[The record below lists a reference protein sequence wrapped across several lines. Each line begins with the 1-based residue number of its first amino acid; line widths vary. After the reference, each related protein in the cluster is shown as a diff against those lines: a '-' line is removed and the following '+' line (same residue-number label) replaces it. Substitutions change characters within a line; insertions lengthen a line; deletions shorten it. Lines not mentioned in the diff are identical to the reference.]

1 MNMIKSL
8 LYLSTKIFKM
18 VNIDQLIAKDLKHI
32 WHPCSQMKDFETCPP
47 IVINKAQGSYLYTN
61 EGPLIDAISSWW
73 CKSLGHGHPAVIAA
87 IKNQLDCFEH
97 VISAN
102 TTHPA
107 AVELAEKLSE
117 ITGKQHVFFASDG
130 SSAVEIA
137 MKLAIHA
144 SQIKGNKNKNQFI
157 ALKNGYHGET
167 IGTMSVS
174 DLGLYKA
181 PYASFGVQCHYIDD
195 IPYVTGSKDPLW
207 KNCDTYWNKVV
218 QQLNKICDRVCAIL
232 LEPIIQGAG
241 GMLCYS
247 ADFLAKISLWAKEKG
262 IYLIADEIMTGIGRT
277 GEWLAC
283 DHAHIKPDLICLSKG
298 LTSGSIPFSC
308 VMIDSALFDL
318 FYDDYHAGKSFLHS
332 HTYSGNPLAI
342 SAALATIKTIEQDN
356 LLMHSQELGEIMFS
370 YLQDVA
376 RDSRKLV
383 NVRGIG
389 AVVAAD
395 LIESSHTRIGFKI
408 YQEAI
413 KQGALIRPIGNT
425 LYWLPPLNTD
435 KKIIGKLAEITLNS
449 IEEAYNKAQGYE

>member
-1 MNMIKSL
+1 M
-8 LYLSTKIFKM
+8 STKIFKM

-181 PYASFGVQCHYIDD
+181 PYASFGVQCHYIDH

-207 KNCDTYWNKVV
+207 KNCDTYWNTVV

-308 VMIDSALFDL
+308 VMIDNTLFDL

-356 LLMHSQELGEIMFS
+356 LLIHSQELGEIMFS
-370 YLQDVA
+370 YLQDIA
-376 RDSRKLV
+376 RDSKKLV
-383 NVRGIG
+383 NVRGVG